1 MASPEDS
8 LNVLVAPDSFKGTLS
23 ARQAAEAMTRGIARA
38 CPACT
43 VTELPVA
50 DGGEGTAEA
59 LSAATGGMLLKAPAP
74 DPLGRIRIAQLAR
87 LGDGSTFAVDAAA
100 ASGLTLL
107 EAEERRAL
115 ESSSSGT
122 GVLMGKAAQMGAR
135 RIIVGV
141 GGTGFV
147 DGGKGLM
154 EVLGVRFLDSE
165 GASLDPGGGS
175 LSRLHTV
182 DISGLY
188 PGWSQVE
195 IVVATD
201 VDNPLTGEHGA
212 ARVYGP
218 QKGASP
224 EDVEVLERGLEQL
237 AKVVEELTGKPLRDV
252 SGMGAGGGLSL
263 PLVAFMGARIRPGA
277 EVVAEAVK
285 LEEHLERCDL
295 VIVGEGCLDGQTVYG
310 KAPAHVARCAQAKG
324 KAVLA
329 VAGRIGPG
337 VEKISELG
345 IQRYRAV
352 SQDQVPAS
360 SSDAATLLEEGTFL
374 LMQDYLGS

>member
-8 LNVLVAPDSFKGTLS
+8 LNVLVTPDSFKGTLS
-23 ARQAAEAMTRGIARA
+23 ARQAAEAMARGIVRA
-38 CPACT
+38 CPGCK
-43 VTELPVA
+43 VTELPLA

-59 LSAATGGMLLKAPAP
+59 LAAATSGMLLKAPAP

-87 LGDGSTFAVDAAA
+87 LGDGITFAVDSAS
-100 ASGLTLL
+100 ASGLVLL
-107 EAEERRAL
+107 EPEERKAL
-115 ESSSSGT
+115 ESSSAGT

-135 RIIVGV
+135 RIILGV

-154 EVLGVRFLDSE
+154 EVLGVRFLDSG
-165 GASLDPGGGS
+165 GASLDPGGGN
-175 LSRLHTV
+175 LSRLQTV
-182 DISGLY
+182 DVSGLY

-201 VDNPLTGEHGA
+201 VDNPLIGEQGA

-224 EDVEVLERGLEQL
+224 EDVEVLEQGLRQL
-237 AKVVEELTGKPLRDV
+237 ADVVEELTGKPLREV
-252 SGMGAGGGLSL
+252 PGMGAGGGLSL
-263 PLVAFMGARIRPGA
+263 PLVAFMGAQLRPGA
-277 EVVAEAVK
+277 EVVAEATK
-285 LEEHLERCDL
+285 LDEHLERCDL

-310 KAPAHVARCAQAKG
+310 KAPAHVARRAQAKG
-324 KAVLA
+324 KDVLA
-329 VAGRIGPG
+329 LAGRLGPG
-337 VEKISELG
+337 VEKVSDLG

-360 SSDAATLLEEGTFL
+360 ASDAARLLEEGTFA
-374 LMQDYLGS
+374 LMQEYLGS